1 MKTDLTDKTALVIGG
16 TGEIGTAICRQLAHS
31 GARVACDY
39 QDEASAVA
47 CRESLARDN
56 IEIHTYAAN
65 LTDMD
70 SCSQLVATVE
80 ADIGPI
86 DIIINALEL
95 DSRMRFREME
105 KSDWDNTMS
114 VNLDSVFNIC
124 RQVVDGMGSR
134 GYGRI
139 VNLSSI
145 VSRKGEERHS
155 HYAAAKAG
163 VHGFT
168 MSLAQEL
175 ARGGVT
181 VNTVSPG
188 HLETSALKSLP
199 DEERDRMLARVPAAR
214 LGRLDEVASLVDFLC
229 SEQAAFIT
237 GTDIAVNGG
246 QYMY

>member
-16 TGEIGTAICRQLAHS
+16 TGEIGTAICRQLALS

-39 QDEASAVA
+39 QDEESARA
-47 CRESLARDN
+47 CRENLGRDN
-56 IEIHTYAAN
+56 IDIRTYATD
-65 LTDMD
+65 LTDFD
-70 SCSQLVATVE
+70 SCSELVATVE

-86 DIIINALEL
+86 DIVINALEVG
-95 DSRMRFREME
+95 SPVRFRDMQ
-105 KSDWDNTMS
+105 KSDWDSAMS
-114 VNLDSVFNIC
+114 INLNSVFNIC
-124 RQVVDGMGSR
+124 RQVAGGMGSR

-139 VNLSSI
+139 VNLSSM
-145 VSRKGEERHS
+145 VTRKGEEQHS

-163 VHGFT
+163 IHGFT

-188 HLETSALKSLP
+188 HLETGALKSLS

-214 LGRLDEVASLVDFLC
+214 PGRLDEVASLVDFLC
-229 SEQAAFIT
+229 SEQAAYIT

>member
-16 TGEIGTAICRQLAHS
+16 TGEIGTAICRQLALS

-39 QDEASAVA
+39 QDEESARA
-47 CRESLARDN
+47 CRKNLRRDN
-56 IEIHTYAAN
+56 IEIRTYAAD
-65 LTDMD
+65 LTDFEN
-70 SCSQLVATVE
+70 CSKLVATVE

-86 DIIINALEL
+86 DIVINALEL
-95 DSRMRFREME
+95 NNPVRFRDMQ
-105 KSDWDNTMS
+105 KTDWDSAMS

-124 RQVVDGMGSR
+124 RQVADGMGSR

-139 VNLSSI
+139 VNLSST
-145 VSRKGEERHS
+145 VSRKGGERHS
-155 HYAAAKAG
+155 HYAAAKSG

-175 ARGGVT
+175 AGGGVT

-188 HLETSALKSLP
+188 HLETSTLQSLP
-199 DEERDRMLARVPAAR
+199 DEERDRILAQVPAAR
-214 LGRLDEVASLVDFLC
+214 PGRLNEVASLVDFLC
-229 SEQAAFIT
+229 SEQAAYIT

>member
-16 TGEIGTAICRQLAHS
+16 TGEIGTAISRQLALS

-39 QDEASAVA
+39 QDEESARA
-47 CRESLARDN
+47 CRASLGRDD
-56 IEIHTYAAN
+56 IEIRTYAAD
-65 LTDMD
+65 LTDFD
-70 SCSQLVATVE
+70 SCSKLIATVE

-86 DIIINALEL
+86 DIVINTLEP
-95 DSRMRFREME
+95 DSRVRFREMQ
-105 KSDWDNTMS
+105 KSDWDNAMS

-124 RQVVDGMGSR
+124 RQVADGMGSR

-145 VSRKGEERHS
+145 VSRKGGERHS
-155 HYAAAKAG
+155 HFAAARAG

-188 HLETSALKSLP
+188 HLETSTLQSLP
-199 DEERDRMLARVPAAR
+199 DEERDRMLARIPAAR
-214 LGRLDEVASLVDFLC
+214 PGRLDEVASLVDFLC
-229 SEQAAFIT
+229 SEQAAYIT